1 MWLWAHNPL
10 KDLDDLP
17 DTPRL
22 GVNLIIAGLAIL
34 AFRYAWPRVALASF
48 QQASAFV
55 FRHSPQLQPSPNDL
69 SVYLGFAACMCMIC
83 GAFIFFRRGVWWW
96 EERREERDIIRLKLK

>member
-1 MWLWAHNPL
+1 MWWPSRSPIGA
-10 KDLDDLP
+10 LDDLP

-55 FRHSPQLQPSPNDL
+55 FRHDPSSYPSLDDL
-69 SVYLGFAACMCMIC
+69 SGYLVIASATCLISGV
-83 GAFIFFRRGVWWW
+83 FIFFRRGVWWW
-96 EERREERDIIRLKLK
+96 SERRDERDIIRLKLK

>member
-1 MWLWAHNPL
+1 MWWPSRSLFKA
-10 KDLDDLP
+10 LDDLP

-22 GVNLIIAGLAIL
+22 GVNLIIGGLAIF

-55 FRHSPQLQPSPNDL
+55 FRHSPQLQPAPGDL
-69 SVYLGFAACMCMIC
+69 SVYLVIVASMCLIC

-96 EERREERDIIRLKLK
+96 AERRDERDIIRLKLK

>member
-1 MWLWAHNPL
+1 MWWPSRSLFKA
-10 KDLDDLP
+10 LDDLP

-22 GVNLIIAGLAIL
+22 GVNLIIGGLAIL

-55 FRHSPQLQPSPNDL
+55 FRHSPQLQPAPDDL
-69 SVYLGFAACMCMIC
+69 SVYLVIVASMCLIC
-83 GAFIFFRRGVWWW
+83 GAFIFFRSGVWWW
-96 EERREERDIIRLKLK
+96 AERRDEWDIIRLKLK

>member
-1 MWLWAHNPL
+1 MWWWGHSPL
-10 KDLDDLP
+10 EDLDDLP

-22 GVNLIIAGLAIL
+22 GVKLIIAGLAIL

-55 FRHSPQLQPSPNDL
+55 FRHSPRFEPSPDDL
-69 SVYLGFAACMCMIC
+69 SAYLVIGACMCMTC

-96 EERREERDIIRLKLK
+96 AERREEREMIRLKFK